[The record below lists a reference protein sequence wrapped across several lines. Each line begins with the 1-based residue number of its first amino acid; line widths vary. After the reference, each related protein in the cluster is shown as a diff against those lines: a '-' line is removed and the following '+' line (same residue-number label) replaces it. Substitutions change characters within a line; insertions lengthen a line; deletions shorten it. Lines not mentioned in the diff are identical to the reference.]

1 MYAQAQAERPLGW
14 RPELPNAAFPPGY
27 ACAGDVVPPELAD
40 ILQGCEPEDFSQVLQ
55 PMTMDDFDALL
66 LHQTWDSTPGITG
79 LTYGHLRASSR
90 KHRLVYLHLVNR
102 VILYQQC
109 PTKLLDV
116 AIALIP
122 KSDGAQGLG
131 AGRPISL
138 IESLMKLATA
148 WVAHRMKSALRA
160 HRRETD
166 PPEPTLPSG
175 RLEEMQGV
183 RGRQSGQR
191 AAQNEQNASSNPHI
205 DAWWASA
212 TQAAPED
219 AYKRLIDA
227 CRLAVEE
234 AYTSHG
240 VAIGSY
246 AEAAGSAVPA
256 CDFSTTSCVR
266 RAVRG

>member
-1 MYAQAQAERPLGW
+1 
-14 RPELPNAAFPPGY
+14 
-27 ACAGDVVPPELAD
+27 
-40 ILQGCEPEDFSQVLQ
+40 
-55 PMTMDDFDALL
+55 
-66 LHQTWDSTPGITG
+66 
-79 LTYGHLRASSR
+79 
-90 KHRLVYLHLVNR
+90 
-102 VILYQQC
+102 
-109 PTKLLDV
+109 
-116 AIALIP
+116 
-122 KSDGAQGLG
+122 
-131 AGRPISL
+131 
-138 IESLMKLATA
+138 MKA
-148 WVAHRMKSALRA
+148 ALRA

-191 AAQNEQNASSNPHI
+191 AAQNERYASSNPHI

-234 AYTSHG
+234 ACTSHG

-246 AEAAGSAVPA
+246 AEASGVGGAGMRFFDNFLRTASRQGLWPPWWTFADVAAVKKL
-256 CDFSTTSCVR
+256 TRR
-266 RAVRG
+266 RASASCTRKRLSDVTETLDVATTWVLRLLACRVYDAIDYSEDYGEDDYEDKDDNEDENLIMTTRITTLMTL

>member
-1 MYAQAQAERPLGW
+1 
-14 RPELPNAAFPPGY
+14 
-27 ACAGDVVPPELAD
+27 
-40 ILQGCEPEDFSQVLQ
+40 
-55 PMTMDDFDALL
+55 MTMDDFDALL
-66 LHQTWDSTPGITG
+66 LHHPGITG
-79 LTYGHLRASSR
+79 LTYGSPSFVSGTSTCLPSPGKSR
-90 KHRLVYLHLVNR
+90 HP
-102 VILYQQC
+102 ISAMS
-109 PTKLLDV
+109 DEV
-116 AIALIP
+116 ARCGHCSYP
-122 KSDGAQGLG
+122 EVGRGGAQGLG

-138 IESLMKLATA
+138 IESLMKLAIA
-148 WVAHRMKSALRA
+148 WVAHRRKAALRA

-183 RGRQSGQR
+183 RCSVRGRQSGQR
-191 AAQNEQNASSNPHI
+191 AAQNERYASSNPHI

-212 TQAAPED
+212 TQTAPED

-246 AEAAGSAVPA
+246 SEASGVGGAGMRFFDNFLRTASRQGLWPPWWTFADVAAVKRL
-256 CDFSTTSCVR
+256 TRR
-266 RAVRG
+266 RASASCTRKRCRT

>member
-1 MYAQAQAERPLGW
+1 MPSCFIIPA
-14 RPELPNAAFPPGY
+14 
-27 ACAGDVVPPELAD
+27 
-40 ILQGCEPEDFSQVLQ
+40 SQVSR
-55 PMTMDDFDALL
+55 M
-66 LHQTWDSTPGITG
+66 G
-79 LTYGHLRASSR
+79 RASSR
-90 KHRLVYLHLVNR
+90 QHRLVYLHLVNR
-102 VILYQQC
+102 VIQQCQQC

-122 KSDGAQGLG
+122 KSDGAQGSG

-148 WVAHRMKSALRA
+148 WVAHRMKAALRA

-212 TQAAPED
+212 TQTAPED

-234 AYTSHG
+234 AQEAHTSHG
-240 VAIGSY
+240 DAIGSY
-246 AEAAGSAVPA
+246 AEASGVGGAGMRFFDNFLRTASRQGLWPPWWTFADVAAVKKL
-256 CDFSTTSCVR
+256 TRR
-266 RAVRG
+266 RASASCTRKRCRT